1 MMTQA
6 KADGAVAANVED
18 LLDHIQ
24 TAMDVLRD
32 ERTALLRGA
41 YELIEAIT
49 ARKAKVLS
57 LLEDVIRAVPRTSE
71 AISAMNRLIA
81 DSRRNEMILAAAR
94 EGLAHA
100 RRRIA
105 GITRAHKGIVAYQQD
120 GSMIA
125 CRPDRADTDKSA

>member
-1 MMTQA
+1 MTQA
-6 KADGAVAANVED
+6 NAVAADSTEVGE

-32 ERTALLRGA
+32 ERSALMRGA
-41 YELIEAIT
+41 YDLIETIT

-71 AISAMNRLIA
+71 AISALNRLIA

-105 GITRAHKGIVAYQQD
+105 GITRANKGIVAYQQD